1 MEEKKNRIYRTIMI
15 VVLTTFVTFMLTSF
29 WMYSYLKEDNQ
40 TLTLSG
46 NTGLLKELTSS
57 SNTSIDNYIN
67 KIKKTIEDYYLWN
80 KDINKENL
88 KN

>member
-67 KIKKTIEDYYLWN
+67 KIKKTIEDYYL
-80 KDINKENL
+80 
-88 KN
+88 